1 MKNRSA
7 PVNPHEEFVTIYLKQ
22 EKQNCNMVD
31 LTEIEKRA
39 NQSLQLP
46 VDWYLSP
53 AIFEAEKKVL
63 FDKGPGYIGHQVM
76 VPEIG
81 DYYVIEWMKSAKV
94 LVHTEHGIELVS
106 NVCRHR
112 QARILEGR
120 GNTKS
125 IVCPLHRWTYALDGT
140 LLGAPHFDRNPC
152 IHLEKTPLQSWNG
165 LLFDGA
171 RNIAQDMANLGVLKD
186 FDFSGYLFDRARV
199 DHYNCNWKTFIEVY
213 LEDYHVDPF
222 HPGLG
227 HFVST
232 EDLKWEFGNWYNVQ
246 TVGVNSARLQ
256 RSGTPV
262 YAKWHEQ
269 VLAQYDN
276 AMPQHG
282 AVWLLYF
289 PNIMLEWYPHTLVI
303 STIIPTGVESCI
315 NVVEFYYPEEIAL
328 FEREFVEAEQAA
340 YMETA
345 AEDEEICM
353 RMTEGRRALYDQSR
367 SETGPYQMPMEAG
380 MVHFHEFLRREIEPH
395 LHP

>member
-1 MKNRSA
+1 
-7 PVNPHEEFVTIYLKQ
+7 
-22 EKQNCNMVD
+22 MVD

-53 AIFEAEKKVL
+53 VIFEAEKKVL

-81 DYYVIEWMKSAKV
+81 DYHVLEWMKSAKV
-94 LVHTEHGIELVS
+94 LVRNEHGIELVS

-171 RNIAQDMANLGVLKD
+171 RNIAQDMTNLGVLKD
-186 FDFSGYLFDRARV
+186 FDFSGYLFDRV
-199 DHYNCNWKTFIEVY
+199 QIDHYNCNWKTFIEVY

-276 AMPQHG
+276 AMPPHG